1 MKKFFVLLAVA
12 MCFTGFYS
20 CENNDEED
28 NQNNPPVQNYL
39 TNVNIEK
46 LKAISGFSREGI
58 DSLMNA
64 NSYSLM
70 DSIQTSGMNILMY
83 ATDAPSQSDIMYLI
97 YTMNGN
103 VLGTSYAIEKSKA
116 SESMTTHKEFS
127 SIARTYAD
135 GIGTYEYSAG
145 IADKAQQQTS
155 YTDDTEY
162 FQSLE
167 NAINESDFSAGLE
180 IYVIDMIMIQNM
192 MTFTEMEGEQIYG
205 VSLTYLNMG
214 AIYGKTNIEPQDI
227 FRELLLKRK
236 K

>member
-1 MKKFFVLLAVA
+1 
-12 MCFTGFYS
+12 
-20 CENNDEED
+20 
-28 NQNNPPVQNYL
+28 
-39 TNVNIEK
+39 
-46 LKAISGFSREGI
+46 
-58 DSLMNA
+58 MNA
-64 NSYSLM
+64 NSYSLA
-70 DSIQTSGMNILMY
+70 DSLQDSGMDIFIYTTN
-83 ATDAPSQSDIMYLI
+83 AASQSNITYMI

-205 VSLTYLNMG
+205 VSLTYFNMG
-214 AIYGKTNIEPQDI
+214 AMYGKTNIEPQDI

>member
-1 MKKFFVLLAVA
+1 MKKFFVLLAAA
-12 MCFTGFYS
+12 MCFAGFYS
-20 CENNDEED
+20 CENNDDEG

-39 TNVNIEK
+39 TDVNIEK
-46 LKAISGFSREGI
+46 LKAISGFSREEI

-64 NSYSLM
+64 NSYSLA
-70 DSIQTSGMNILMY
+70 DSLQDSGMDIFIYTTN
-83 ATDAPSQSDIMYLI
+83 AASQSDIMYLI

-135 GIGTYEYSAG
+135 GIGTYGYSAG

-214 AIYGKTNIEPQDI
+214 AMYGKTNIEPQDI

>member
-1 MKKFFVLLAVA
+1 
-12 MCFTGFYS
+12 
-20 CENNDEED
+20 
-28 NQNNPPVQNYL
+28 
-39 TNVNIEK
+39 
-46 LKAISGFSREGI
+46 
-58 DSLMNA
+58 
-64 NSYSLM
+64 
-70 DSIQTSGMNILMY
+70 
-83 ATDAPSQSDIMYLI
+83 
-97 YTMNGN
+97 
-103 VLGTSYAIEKSKA
+103 
-116 SESMTTHKEFS
+116 MTTHKEFS

-135 GIGTYEYSAG
+135 GIGTYGYSAG

-214 AIYGKTNIEPQDI
+214 AMYGKTNIEPQDI

>member
-1 MKKFFVLLAVA
+1 MKKFFVLLVAA

-20 CENNDEED
+20 CENNDDEG

-39 TNVNIEK
+39 TDVSIEK
-46 LKAISGFSREGI
+46 LKAISGFEEI

-64 NSYSLM
+64 NSYSLA
-70 DSIQTSGMNILMY
+70 DSLQDSGMDIFIYTTN
-83 ATDAPSQSDIMYLI
+83 AASQSNITYMI

-205 VSLTYLNMG
+205 VSLTYFNMG
-214 AIYGKTNIEPQDI
+214 AMYGKTNIEPQDI

>member
-1 MKKFFVLLAVA
+1 MKKFFVLLVAA

-20 CENNDEED
+20 CENNDDEG

-39 TNVNIEK
+39 TDVSIEK
-46 LKAISGFSREGI
+46 LKAISGFS
-58 DSLMNA
+58 LMNA
-64 NSYSLM
+64 NSYSLA
-70 DSIQTSGMNILMY
+70 DSLQDSGMDIFIYTTN
-83 ATDAPSQSDIMYLI
+83 AASQSNITYMI

-205 VSLTYLNMG
+205 VSLTYFNMG
-214 AIYGKTNIEPQDI
+214 AMYGKTNIEPQDI

>member
-1 MKKFFVLLAVA
+1 MKKFFMFLAAA

-20 CENNDEED
+20 CENNDDEG

-39 TNVNIEK
+39 TDVSIEK
-46 LKAISGFSREGI
+46 LKAISGFSREEI

-64 NSYSLM
+64 NSYSLA
-70 DSIQTSGMNILMY
+70 DSLQDSGMDIFIYTTN
-83 ATDAPSQSDIMYLI
+83 AASQSNITYMI

-135 GIGTYEYSAG
+135 GIGTYEYSAA
-145 IADKAQQQTS
+145 IADKAQQQTT
-155 YTDDTEY
+155 YTDDAEY
-162 FQSLE
+162 LQSVE

-180 IYVIDMIMIQNM
+180 LYIIDMIMIQNM
-192 MTFTEMEGEQIYG
+192 ITFTEEEGTQIYG
-205 VSLTYLNMG
+205 VALTYFNMG
-214 AIYGKTNIEPQDI
+214 AMYGKTNIEPQDI

>member
-1 MKKFFVLLAVA
+1 MKKFFVLLVAA

-20 CENNDEED
+20 CENNDDEG

-39 TNVNIEK
+39 TDVSIEK
-46 LKAISGFSREGI
+46 LKAISGF
-58 DSLMNA
+58 LMNA
-64 NSYSLM
+64 NSYSLA
-70 DSIQTSGMNILMY
+70 DSLQDSGMDIFIYTTN
-83 ATDAPSQSDIMYLI
+83 AASQSNITYMI

-205 VSLTYLNMG
+205 VSLTYFNMG
-214 AIYGKTNIEPQDI
+214 AMYGKTNIEPQDI

>member
-20 CENNDEED
+20 CENNDDEG

-39 TNVNIEK
+39 TDVNIEK
-46 LKAISGFSREGI
+46 LKAISGFSREEI

-64 NSYSLM
+64 NSYSLA
-70 DSIQTSGMNILMY
+70 DSLQDSGMDIFIYTTN
-83 ATDAPSQSDIMYLI
+83 AASQSDIMYLI

-135 GIGTYEYSAG
+135 GIGTYGYSAG

-214 AIYGKTNIEPQDI
+214 AMYGKTNIEPQDI